1 MGATLDLG
9 RRIELVSMDPHFR
22 DITIGLYEQ
31 TRNGVPEYV
40 VHSYSGLDGT
50 PQRVGFV
57 AQAMEVL
64 GGLELADGH
73 LRFSCG
79 ARHYLAVR
87 RVFLEAA
94 KMAPEATLAPRP
106 LAIVDKKLDRIVT
119 VTRLEPGVYELSAAG
134 PREAWAS
141 RVESIAGG
149 LRKLAELEF
158 IAGEPY
164 RVKFTSGQIH
174 DSLVGLLM
182 PRALNVRA
190 VLREEETAASRGMLV
205 APSAQK

>member
-31 TRNGVPEYV
+31 NRNGVPEYV

-57 AQAMEVL
+57 ARAMEVL

-94 KMAPEATLAPRP
+94 KMAPEAT
-106 LAIVDKKLDRIVT
+106 
-119 VTRLEPGVYELSAAG
+119 
-134 PREAWAS
+134 
-141 RVESIAGG
+141 
-149 LRKLAELEF
+149 
-158 IAGEPY
+158 
-164 RVKFTSGQIH
+164 
-174 DSLVGLLM
+174 
-182 PRALNVRA
+182 
-190 VLREEETAASRGMLV
+190 
-205 APSAQK
+205 